1 MVGLCGTQC
10 NFCLRPPETVHV
22 IRPATGPSKAV
33 VQSFDSRPEARSTDH
48 LGHFILIR
56 LLMRLNDFKI
66 LAHMAS

>member
-33 VQSFDSRPEARSTDH
+33 VQREEVLASTGGPEARSTDH
-48 LGHFILIR
+48 LGYSILIR
-56 LLMRLNDFKI
+56 LMMRLNS
-66 LAHMAS
+66 LT

>member
-33 VQSFDSRPEARSTDH
+33 VQREEVLASTGGQKREARTTWVTLFSYD
-48 LGHFILIR
+48 
-56 LLMRLNDFKI
+56 
-66 LAHMAS
+66 